1 MKKMVFA
8 SLVLLSGCITMSGG
22 PFVDVKS
29 GLPYATLSGD
39 EQSSDIKL
47 WIGSVDGKFSRK
59 SIFNEDM
66 FAGDFIYLAPG
77 EHVVDAYCNYLA
89 LNKYNRT
96 NLKFT
101 LVANEK
107 YKISCSAGLG
117 DDQAFYKITDSKNA
131 DVPFQVLP
139 Q

>member
-1 MKKMVFA
+1 MKKMVFT

-59 SIFNEDM
+59 EPILSSPWLQTKNIKF
-66 FAGDFIYLAPG
+66 
-77 EHVVDAYCNYLA
+77 HVLRA
-89 LNKYNRT
+89 
-96 NLKFT
+96 
-101 LVANEK
+101 
-107 YKISCSAGLG
+107 
-117 DDQAFYKITDSKNA
+117 
-131 DVPFQVLP
+131 
-139 Q
+139 